1 MKVLVA
7 GANGHTGRLIV
18 ELLGKSHHHEAYAM
32 IRDRAQAEKL
42 KQLGAKE
49 TVLADL
55 EKDVSHAVKGMD
67 AVIFAAGSGSKT
79 GPDKTITVDQE
90 GAKRLIDVAKKE
102 GIAHFVMLSSYGS
115 GDPYALPN
123 LAHYL
128 KAKGE
133 ADQYLI
139 ASGLTYTII
148 RPGYLSFEPP
158 TGKVEIAK
166 HFVSIEGRGIPRADV
181 AQVIVSCLDIENA
194 KNKTF
199 ELLSGNQA
207 IQDALKAL

>member
-1 MKVLVA
+1 MKVLIA

-18 ELLGKSHHHEAYAM
+18 ELLGKSNRHEAYAM
-32 IRDRAQAEKL
+32 IRDAAQAEKL

-49 TVLADL
+49 AIVADL
-55 EKDVSHAVKGMD
+55 EEDVSHAVKGMD

-79 GPDKTITVDQE
+79 GPDKTIAVDQE
-90 GAKRLIDVAKKE
+90 GAKRLIDAAKKE
-102 GIAHFVMLSSYGS
+102 GIAHFVMLSSYGA
-115 GDPYALPN
+115 GDPHALPN

-128 KAKGE
+128 IAKGE
-133 ADQYLI
+133 ADRYLE
-139 ASGLTYTII
+139 ASGLTYTIV

-166 HFVSIEGRGIPRADV
+166 HFDSVAGRDIPRADV
-181 AQVIVSCLDIENA
+181 AQVIVSSLEIENA

-199 ELLSGNQA
+199 EFLSGNQP

>member
-1 MKVLVA
+1 MKVLIA

-18 ELLGKSHHHEAYAM
+18 ELLGKSNHHEAYAM
-32 IRDRAQAEKL
+32 IRDAAQAEKL

-67 AVIFAAGSGSKT
+67 AVIFTAGSGSKT
-79 GPDKTITVDQE
+79 GPDKTISVDQE
-90 GAKRLIDVAKKE
+90 GAKRLIDAAKEE
-102 GIAHFVMLSSYGS
+102 GISHFIMLSSYGS
-115 GDPYALPN
+115 GDPDALPN

-133 ADQYLI
+133 ADRYLI
-139 ASGLTYTII
+139 ESGLTYTIV

-158 TGKVEIAK
+158 TGKVEIAE
-166 HFVSIEGRGIPRADV
+166 HFESIVGRDIPRGDV
-181 AQVIVSCLDIENA
+181 AQVIVSCLDMENT

-199 ELLSGNQA
+199 ELLSGNQP
-207 IQDALKAL
+207 IQEALKAL

>member
-1 MKVLVA
+1 MKVLIA

-18 ELLGKSHHHEAYAM
+18 ELLGKSNHHEAYAM
-32 IRDRAQAEKL
+32 IRDAAQAEKL

-49 TVLADL
+49 AIEADL
-55 EKDVSHAVKGMD
+55 EEDVSHAVKGMD

-79 GPDKTITVDQE
+79 GPDKTIAVDQE
-90 GAKRLIDVAKKE
+90 GAKRLIDAAKKE
-102 GIAHFVMLSSYGS
+102 GIAYFVMLSSYGA
-115 GDPYALPN
+115 GVPHALPN

-128 KAKGE
+128 IAKGE
-133 ADQYLI
+133 ADRYLK

-158 TGKVEIAK
+158 KGKVEIAK
-166 HFVSIEGRGIPRADV
+166 HFESIEGRDIPRADV
-181 AQVIVSCLDIENA
+181 AQVIVSSLEIENA

-199 ELLSGNQA
+199 ELLSGNQP
-207 IQDALKAL
+207 IQNALKAL